1 MHILPFHN
9 CMPSPPWSQYVL
21 GHRNNACSLLSLGNP
36 LEEKHSGE
44 GDWRDQVI
52 KRLPKLKK
60 LDGTYSTH
68 KKTWSFII
76 L

>member
-1 MHILPFHN
+1 MLLKIHSCIFCHFTIVCPL
-9 CMPSPPWSQYVL
+9 PPWSQYVL

-36 LEEKHSGE
+36 LEEKHSGD

-60 LDGTYSTH
+60 LDGT
-68 KKTWSFII
+68 
-76 L
+76 

>member
-1 MHILPFHN
+1 MT
-9 CMPSPPWSQYVL
+9 SPPWSQYFL
-21 GHRNNACSLLSLGNP
+21 GHRDNGCSLLSLGNP

-60 LDGTYSTH
+60 LDGT
-68 KKTWSFII
+68 
-76 L
+76 